1 MHDHPWHYYLAMLL
15 YTKKSAGPWWSEALI
30 VALAGEG
37 HKWLSAPG
45 RSANMQRIF
54 AGLLVVIA
62 LWIFWRSR

>member
-1 MHDHPWHYYLAMLL
+1 MPQFIMLIGISVAIATAVHL
-15 YTKKSAGPWWSEALI
+15 MI